1 MTPDTTHTQRD
12 PPRNPGYGDTEWHAA
27 ELAEAM
33 KERLAKENEQE
44 QQDHGS

>member
-12 PPRNPGYGDTEWHAA
+12 PPRPQGYGDTEWHAA

-33 KERLAKENEQE
+33 KYRLAKEQE
-44 QQDHGS
+44 QPPHEN